1 MDRAAYKRFVFDAS
15 NGDAEVYAKHCD
27 LILLALIGFIAI
39 GHGNWAKVKYTE
51 NDPNFLLAANRLQL
65 FSPELSFEELRANV
79 PSSEG
84 PASNLDQNNAN
95 IVCEAL
101 VKLLKGF
108 PIAIDKLPDIYDLAV
123 HADIPPS
130 QPEEEG
136 PATKPEEQ
144 QALDSGSSWK
154 PRGQWWRAASQAA
167 AQQAPASRWLAQS
180 QKCND
185 EYPCMDPQAEES
197 NFSAMA
203 FEWKSSRCPT
213 DSWKALGIVCQ
224 SDAGLGFSHL
234 CIADRQQNQQL
245 WPCETLSR
253 SCCFRCQWVGEGRDP
268 QACGQGESHRAVWKK
283 KGRRFVPRGQ
293 VPRLHD
299 TVCRRVPGV
308 KQSAEHMAL
317 GTGNSR
323 RKLLSLLALHALH
336 ATLCD
341 NVLLSTHNALK
352 FSDMHLCIC
361 ERHVAFRRWVS
372 MCQ

>member
-1 MDRAAYKRFVFDAS
+1 MSAARLPRQAAATLIDPGNTLLNMDRAAYKRFVFDAS

-144 QALDSGSSWK
+144 QALTQVPLGNPEASDEEQPAKRLRNK
-154 PRGQWWRAASQAA
+154 PLQVADLRNHKNAMTNTLAWILKQKNPTFLQWRLNERVRDAQQTVDLVKLCPEAAASVANELEKVGILKPVDKAKVTEQFGKRKAEDLFQEDKFRA
-167 AQQAPASRWLAQS
+167 
-180 QKCND
+180 
-185 EYPCMDPQAEES
+185 CM
-197 NFSAMA
+197 
-203 FEWKSSRCPT
+203 
-213 DSWKALGIVCQ
+213 
-224 SDAGLGFSHL
+224 
-234 CIADRQQNQQL
+234 
-245 WPCETLSR
+245 
-253 SCCFRCQWVGEGRDP
+253 
-268 QACGQGESHRAVWKK
+268 
-283 KGRRFVPRGQ
+283 
-293 VPRLHD
+293 
-299 TVCRRVPGV
+299 
-308 KQSAEHMAL
+308 
-317 GTGNSR
+317 
-323 RKLLSLLALHALH
+323 
-336 ATLCD
+336 TLC
-341 NVLLSTHNALK
+341 AEG
-352 FSDMHLCIC
+352 FQ
-361 ERHVAFRRWVS
+361 E
-372 MCQ
+372 

>member
-1 MDRAAYKRFVFDAS
+1 MSAARLPRQAAATLIDPGNTLLNMDRAAYKRFVFDAS

-144 QALDSGSSWK
+144 QALTQVPLGNPEASDEEQPAKRLRNK
-154 PRGQWWRAASQAA
+154 PLQVADLRNHKNAMTNTLAWILKQKNPTFLQWRLNEGVRDAQQTVEKPWELSAKVTQVLVSATLASPTANKTNSFDLVKLCPEAAASVANELEKVGILKPVDKAKVTEQFGKRKAEDLFQEDKFRA
-167 AQQAPASRWLAQS
+167 
-180 QKCND
+180 
-185 EYPCMDPQAEES
+185 CM
-197 NFSAMA
+197 
-203 FEWKSSRCPT
+203 
-213 DSWKALGIVCQ
+213 
-224 SDAGLGFSHL
+224 
-234 CIADRQQNQQL
+234 
-245 WPCETLSR
+245 
-253 SCCFRCQWVGEGRDP
+253 
-268 QACGQGESHRAVWKK
+268 
-283 KGRRFVPRGQ
+283 
-293 VPRLHD
+293 
-299 TVCRRVPGV
+299 
-308 KQSAEHMAL
+308 
-317 GTGNSR
+317 
-323 RKLLSLLALHALH
+323 
-336 ATLCD
+336 TLC
-341 NVLLSTHNALK
+341 AEG
-352 FSDMHLCIC
+352 FQ
-361 ERHVAFRRWVS
+361 E
-372 MCQ
+372 